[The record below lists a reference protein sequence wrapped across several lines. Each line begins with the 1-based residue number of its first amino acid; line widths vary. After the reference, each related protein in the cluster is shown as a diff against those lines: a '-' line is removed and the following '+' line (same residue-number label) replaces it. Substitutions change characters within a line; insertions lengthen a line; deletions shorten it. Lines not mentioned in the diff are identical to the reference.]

1 MLAVLLI
8 SHPELFK
15 DDCAF
20 ESPPPVLTLES
31 CRTVESW
38 FDIAK
43 WLLMDALDATD
54 ECDFDAASSAACAAE
69 FLHRTINEWTLATYA
84 AQAAHLQFI
93 NAMARQKQRYIHV
106 NSALRSLTFDTTL
119 FTTEMRVVQ
128 SVRHCANSC
137 STSVALSP
145 VTSLLVYSRTLGSA
159 DTLETTQLVW
169 ALAGVLSDLSTVL
182 PYAPSNGCGLQRTP
196 SNLPLFAPQRRVPRL
211 GPQDWTT
218 VRCDGAPRNITDLRI
233 ETACPMVLLFAALG
247 PGDPETDELHS
258 LAQLQLRDGFAPLQ
272 PLAAAQLVEQ
282 ALTLRVATGSGGEC
296 HDYALLLAT
305 DVYESCALAPQPL
318 AAVQET
324 RVPLTLAP
332 GESRCVGG
340 TADGRRCEIAS
351 ECGAGL
357 ACRRKPFD
365 AGAYC
370 YDGLTWH
377 ADRPCTLAD
386 HDDPC
391 PYGVCSGAV
400 NGFEGGLFPLL
411 HFQQAASEHPA
422 VASWHKYPNLIALL
436 QKK

>member
-1 MLAVLLI
+1 
-8 SHPELFK
+8 
-15 DDCAF
+15 
-20 ESPPPVLTLES
+20 
-31 CRTVESW
+31 
-38 FDIAK
+38 
-43 WLLMDALDATD
+43 
-54 ECDFDAASSAACAAE
+54 
-69 FLHRTINEWTLATYA
+69 
-84 AQAAHLQFI
+84 
-93 NAMARQKQRYIHV
+93 
-106 NSALRSLTFDTTL
+106 
-119 FTTEMRVVQ
+119 
-128 SVRHCANSC
+128 
-137 STSVALSP
+137 
-145 VTSLLVYSRTLGSA
+145 
-159 DTLETTQLVW
+159 
-169 ALAGVLSDLSTVL
+169 VLSDLSTVL

-211 GPQDWTT
+211 GPQDWAT